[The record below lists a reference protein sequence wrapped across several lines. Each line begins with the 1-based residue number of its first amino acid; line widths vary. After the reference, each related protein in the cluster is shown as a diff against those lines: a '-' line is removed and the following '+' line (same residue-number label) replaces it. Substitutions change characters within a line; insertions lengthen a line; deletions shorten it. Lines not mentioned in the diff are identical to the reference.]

1 MIKIDKLDYDILKLL
16 KMDGRQSHEKIAQQV
31 KLSRP
36 AVRARIVAMEKSGII
51 DSYTTKVNYEA
62 LGFKIQVFIYI
73 KVVNTSCLKTI
84 EELYKIVPEHIMIE
98 EHFRISGEWCLLL
111 RVMCR
116 SQSDIT
122 HFLDA
127 ILNLE
132 SVASTNTVL
141 IFNG

>member
-1 MIKIDKLDYDILKLL
+1 LDTLDFDILKLL
-16 KMDGRQSHEKIAQQV
+16 KKDGRMSHEKIAQAV

-36 AVRARIVAMEKSGII
+36 AVRARIVNMEKSGVI
-51 DSYTTKVNYEA
+51 DSYTTKINYEA
-62 LGFKIQVFIYI
+62 IGFNIEVFIYI

-84 EELYKIVPEHIMIE
+84 EAIYKIAPDNLMIE

-122 HFLDA
+122 HFLDDV
-127 ILNLE
+127 LNLE

-141 IFNG
+141 IFN

>member
-1 MIKIDKLDYDILKLL
+1 MINIDKIDFEILKNL
-16 KMDGRQSHEKIAQQV
+16 KEDGRLSHEKIAQEV

-36 AVRARIVAMEKSGII
+36 AVRARIVAMEKSGVI
-51 DSYTTKVNYEA
+51 DSYTTKINYEA
-62 LGFKIQVFIYI
+62 IGFNIQVFIYI

-84 EELYKIVPEHIMIE
+84 EELYKIVPDNLMIE

-116 SQSDIT
+116 AQSDIT
-122 HFLDA
+122 HFLDD

-141 IFNG
+141 IFN